1 MKNLNDKIAEIL
13 KQHPEGEDFFDTFD
27 AMVRGDLD
35 AGTEDYRM
43 VFSMN
48 GHYYAFEY
56 YYDNYSGWECNSVGK
71 EINEV
76 FPVEKTI
83 IVYE

>member
-1 MKNLNDKIAEIL
+1 
-13 KQHPEGEDFFDTFD
+13 
-27 AMVRGDLD
+27 
-35 AGTEDYRM
+35 M

-83 IVYE
+83 IVYEPKK